1 MTGIHLK
8 SGGIN
13 CNGNSGLFIQLYVT
27 VSLRCTLQTNTTLQ
41 INSTSVKKKY
51 LLNAFSILIGLL
63 Y

>member
-41 INSTSVKKKY
+41 INSTSVKKNTY
-51 LLNAFSILIGLL
+51 
-63 Y
+63 